1 MSVEKRAQ
9 AHPEF
14 KKWEEA
20 ARAAESSKPGDA
32 MEHLEDLT
40 DDPLYLSAKAYW
52 FRRAIGQD
60 ASGFGL
66 TGEHL
71 KKPIELAARF
81 KVTRQ
86 EAEERVSRAHADV
99 EAEVAELSR
108 KGAVGADL
116 TWKIERT
123 LTKLETRLERLAA

>member
-9 AHPEF
+9 AHPDYQ
-14 KKWEEA
+14 KWEQA
-20 ARAAESSKPGDA
+20 AQGAESSKPDDA

-52 FRRAIGQD
+52 FRRTIGKD
-60 ASGFGL
+60 VSGFGL

-71 KKPIELAARF
+71 KKVQELAARF
-81 KVTRQ
+81 RVTRQ
-86 EAEERVSRAHADV
+86 EAEDRVSRAHADV